1 VPPIGRRETHPI
13 KERDLVM
20 PAAPGDDTGLADRI
34 PKFSLMMGWW
44 SLVSAMF
51 YLYIAALV
59 ASLVGFVDAVI
70 GLVLTVVV
78 YGLVNRALSGYAI
91 DTGFTVERFS
101 RVLFGKIGSVM
112 ATLVFAATA
121 LYYGVFEG
129 SIIAVT
135 LEAYTRETLGWPINV
150 WYFVVVAYATPLV
163 FGGVRNWL
171 DRLNGVLLPLYALGL
186 GAAVVVAAVSGAPEG
201 WTAFGAQDAIPVA
214 SGGPGWL
221 MAFGIYM
228 GVWILM
234 MYTVDFARLGRPQD
248 RRFHGTVTFGWVFY
262 AFTFLVNGL
271 VGIFLSHALRD
282 VVGSTVSEGGVA
294 VALTQVMGIWAV
306 LLVFV
311 SQTRINTANYYLASS
326 NLEVL
331 GRTVLRLR
339 LPRTAWVL
347 VGSVI
352 MFLIM
357 LTNVFSYILTAL
369 NWQGV
374 LVTGWVAIALTHV
387 AMDRRGGVD
396 PRTVDTERVRFVA
409 LPGVVAWV
417 SASVIGLVV
426 LEAAPAWA
434 STWGPIFTA
443 VSAAAGYAA
452 LRALTG
458 LRSARTAESAPSVA

>member
-1 VPPIGRRETHPI
+1 
-13 KERDLVM
+13 
-20 PAAPGDDTGLADRI
+20 
-34 PKFSLMMGWW
+34 
-44 SLVSAMF
+44 
-51 YLYIAALV
+51 
-59 ASLVGFVDAVI
+59 
-70 GLVLTVVV
+70 
-78 YGLVNRALSGYAI
+78 
-91 DTGFTVERFS
+91 
-101 RVLFGKIGSVM
+101 
-112 ATLVFAATA
+112 
-121 LYYGVFEG
+121 
-129 SIIAVT
+129 
-135 LEAYTRETLGWPINV
+135 
-150 WYFVVVAYATPLV
+150 
-163 FGGVRNWL
+163 
-171 DRLNGVLLPLYALGL
+171 
-186 GAAVVVAAVSGAPEG
+186 
-201 WTAFGAQDAIPVA
+201 
-214 SGGPGWL
+214 

-262 AFTFLVNGL
+262 ALTFLVNGL

-387 AMDRRGGVD
+387 ALDRRGGVD

-417 SASVIGLVV
+417 GASVIGLAV
-426 LEAAPAWA
+426 LEAGPAWA
-434 STWGPIFTA
+434 STWGPILTA

-458 LRSARTAESAPSVA
+458 LRRSTEQPAESAPSAA

>member
-1 VPPIGRRETHPI
+1 
-13 KERDLVM
+13 M
-20 PAAPGDDTGLADRI
+20 PAAEVSTSDRI
-34 PKFSLMMGWW
+34 PRFSLMMGWW

-59 ASLVGFVDAVI
+59 ASLVGFADAVV

-78 YGLVNRALSGYAI
+78 YGVVNKALSGYAI
-91 DTGFTVERFS
+91 DTGFSVERFS
-101 RVLFGKIGSVM
+101 RVLFGKVGSAL

-129 SIIAVT
+129 SIIAVA
-135 LEAYTRETLGWPINV
+135 LEAYTRETLGWSMNV

-186 GAAVVVAAVSGAPEG
+186 GAAVVVAAVTGAPEG
-201 WTAFGAQDAIPVA
+201 WSAFGAQGGVPIA

-248 RRFHGTVTFGWVFY
+248 RRFHGAVTFGWVFY
-262 AFTFLVNGL
+262 SCTFLVNGL
-271 VGIFLSHALRD
+271 IGIFLQHALRD
-282 VVGSTVSEGGVA
+282 VVGSTISEGGVA

-331 GRTVLRLR
+331 GRTVLRVR
-339 LPRTAWVL
+339 LPRVAWVL
-347 VGSVI
+347 VGSSI
-352 MFLIM
+352 MFLMM
-357 LTNVFSYILTAL
+357 LTNVFSYLLTAL

-374 LVTGWVAIALTHV
+374 LVTGWVAIALTHI
-387 AMDRRGGVD
+387 ALDRRDGVE
-396 PRTVDTERVRFVA
+396 PRTAETERVRLVS
-409 LPGVVAWV
+409 LPGLVAWV
-417 SASVIGLVV
+417 GASVIGLVV

-434 STWGPIFTA
+434 STWGPILTA
-443 VSAAAGYAA
+443 VGASVGYAA
-452 LRALTG
+452 LRTATG
-458 LRSARTAESAPSVA
+458 VRSSRAEAVAVAAPAA